1 MCIILIFYY
10 VLLQT
15 NHYELNISLTK
26 FYQILNKTQILKI
39 SIANF
44 TSTTTNGKYTATK
57 YCTYTNTT
65 TTTGLPTTLDP
76 AFLLVER
83 PPRPS
88 STKNKTISS
97 SLAVFVFHTK
107 HHMLANLQLYLIR
120 LLATDLVALYLFT
133 DGKASKDMH
142 KVAKEHDAEIFSF
155 LPEEHSAKTGPS
167 DKNAKIVNWAIST
180 KAKRHLSEGTAILL
194 LDGDIFPLSPFDSQ
208 TLLNSRDLM
217 CRKHPALFSR
227 FCWIGFICLGPQ
239 LFSTI
244 DEFDVSP
251 TGRQGIGFDSGGKTI
266 DYLLKYE
273 NISFSWM
280 KETILLNTDK
290 DLFWGAVDED
300 IRWIGSHF
308 NRCDK
313 CGPEIFF
320 SPFNSSNAV
329 FYHMISATSEWRFGR
344 QSSRRKSINEAVMR
358 SPYGPDQIFIIADV
372 IASVNKIRRMKTIP
386 FSGNL
391 TCQRVCTEIND
402 ILE

>member
-15 NHYELNISLTK
+15 GHDELNTSFTR
-26 FYQILNKTQILKI
+26 FYQTLNKTQILKI
-39 SIANF
+39 FIANF
-44 TSTTTNGKYTATK
+44 TSTATNGKYTATK
-57 YCTYTNTT
+57 YPIYNNTT
-65 TTTGLPTTLDP
+65 ITTGFSTTLDP

-83 PPRPS
+83 PPLPS
-88 STKNKTISS
+88 SIKNKTISS

-107 HHMLANLQLYLIR
+107 HHVLANLQLYLIR

-155 LPEEHSAKTGPS
+155 LPEQRSATAAPS
-167 DKNAKIVNWAIST
+167 DKNAKIVNWAVST

-194 LDGDIFPLSPFDSQ
+194 LDGDVFPLSPFDSQ

-244 DEFDVSP
+244 DEFDVSA
-251 TGRQGIGFDSGGKTI
+251 TRRQGKGFDSGGKTI

-290 DLFWGAVDED
+290 DLFWGAINED

-308 NRCDK
+308 DRCDK
-313 CGPEIFF
+313 CGPEVFF
-320 SPFNSSNAV
+320 SPFDSSNAV
-329 FYHMISATSEWRFGR
+329 FYHMISATSEWRFGH
-344 QSSRRKSINEAVMR
+344 QSSRRKSINKAVMG
-358 SPYGPDQIFIIADV
+358 SPYGPDQIFITADV
-372 IASVNKIRRMKTIP
+372 MASVNKVRKMETIP

-391 TCQRVCTEIND
+391 TRRRVCAEIND
-402 ILE
+402 IFE